1 MTFRNGG
8 HGTDSEDVRYQGKPS
23 QGPQAGPWITG
34 TMIWQRALDVLL
46 ALTSLIPDGLT
57 RLCGLHHIHVVH
69 SSIWLGPKSCVQ
81 SAAVRL
87 AGLASLDLRDLDP
100 ADFMKQ
106 DQLRSAGLGRWER
119 EVQVLSF
126 MVFVSS
132 SLCLHF
138 LPSFDK

>member
-1 MTFRNGG
+1 MN
-8 HGTDSEDVRYQGKPS
+8 SEDVGYQGKPS
-23 QGPQAGPWITG
+23 QGPQAGPWRTG
-34 TMIWQRALDVLL
+34 TMFWQHALDVLL
-46 ALTSLIPDGLT
+46 ALTSLIP
-57 RLCGLHHIHVVH
+57 RVRGLHHIHVVH
-69 SSIWLGPKSCVQ
+69 SSIWPGPKSCVQ

-100 ADFMKQ
+100 ADFMNQ
-106 DQLRSAGLGRWER
+106 DQLRSAGPGRWER

-138 LPSFDK
+138 LPSFEK